1 MSVKLIKSL
10 KSEKLLAKSPSVDFY
25 NPAINS
31 VKDFGSSNNINE
43 KLTLLQQSLEETRFN
58 FLGEKHQKLEKMSQ
72 IQELFSKNQ
81 KLNKTLHQA
90 SFKYFYRNF
99 FKFL

>member
-10 KSEKLLAKSPSVDFY
+10 KSEKVLTKSPSVDFY
-25 NPAINS
+25 NPTINS
-31 VKDFGSSNNINE
+31 VKDFGSPNNNINE
-43 KLTLLQQSLEETRFN
+43 KLTLLQQSLEETRIN
-58 FLGEKHQKLEKMSQ
+58 FLGEKHQKLEKMTQ

-90 SFKYFYRNF
+90 SFKYFF
-99 FKFL
+99 QIS